1 MSATETIT
9 DTKTGETYAVET
21 EEQMASDLFPW
32 LRGTEHDRPMTVGRI
47 VKKSTHTTISEETDG

>member
-47 VKKSTHTTISEETDG
+47 VKKSTHTTK